1 MFVSCVRASGRGEAV
16 WACERGVIV
25 NAGGLH
31 SNISSSSSPAPAVLC
46 SFAFLLLCSWVLRL
60 FETFGCY
67 AHGFF
72 DLVSFLLLCSWVF

>member
-1 MFVSCVRASGRGEAV
+1 M
-16 WACERGVIV
+16 WACEWGVIV
-25 NAGGLH
+25 NVGGLH
-31 SNISSSSSPAPAVLC
+31 SNISCSSPAVQW

-60 FETFGCY
+60 FGTFGCY